1 MKIAEEIIAKAAQAE
16 VMITTAESC
25 TGGMVIAALT
35 DFSGA
40 SKAVDRGF
48 ITYSDD
54 AKISQLN
61 VPKAMIKSM
70 GAVSEDVVRAMAEG
84 AAMASL
90 SQSAIAISVSGIAG
104 PDGGTAEKPVGYV
117 WFGLCRRSKGH
128 VLTTNAEVITLTTT
142 AVMETFSGRPDKLR
156 ADIRKKAT
164 NFALKLLKN
173 ELI

>member
-1 MKIAEEIIAKAAQAE
+1 MNIAEEIIAKAAQAK

-35 DFSGA
+35 DVSGA
-40 SKAVDRGF
+40 SEAVDRGF

-61 VPKAMIKSM
+61 VSKDMIASM
-70 GAVSEDVVRAMAEG
+70 DAVSEDVVRAMAEG

-117 WFGLCRRSKGH
+117 WFGLCHRSKGH
-128 VLTTNAEVITLTTT
+128 DLTTNAVVMTLTTN
-142 AVMETFSGRPDKLR
+142 AVQKTFGGPTR
-156 ADIRKKAT
+156 ADIRMEAT
-164 NFALKLLKN
+164 NFALELLRGA
-173 ELI
+173 L